1 MDEIENQ
8 EEVFEEEVVEE
19 QDTVEDIV
27 EETTDDSDEEQIDW
41 QARAEKA
48 EETIIKSKEKRKEEK
63 ATPKAKVEASDD
75 AILARL
81 ENRGVMETEDQAY
94 VLRFA
99 KAEGISPVEALQD
112 QIVIDRISANKQA
125 RESVQAKPTSNN
137 RTGNGQVN
145 NLAKAVARFEKDGTV
160 PTDTKLATQV
170 LAQLSNRN

>member
-1 MDEIENQ
+1 MSEIENQ
-8 EEVFEEEVVEE
+8 EVFEEEVVEE
-19 QDTVEDIV
+19 QDIV

-81 ENRGVMETEDQAY
+81 ENRGVMDEADQNY
-94 VLRFA
+94 ILRFA
-99 KAEGISPVEALQD
+99 KSEGISPVEALQD

-170 LAQLSNRN
+170 LAQLSNKN